1 MSRVDKY
8 ERRANIV
15 NVIVN
20 IGIALMIFI
29 LVSTIV
35 LGLIFYE
42 DPMTQYNN
50 GIHADD
56 GGRWTYDG
64 FMISKNRSRYSY
76 HCDTCGRGI
85 VFLTLGGD
93 HLRSFLDKNCHM

>member
-1 MSRVDKY
+1 MDYMEKCI
-8 ERRANIV
+8 RRRKIAKAICNIFA
-15 NVIVN
+15 I
-20 IGIALMIFI
+20 LMILIFVFT
-29 LVSTIV
+29 LV

-50 GIHADD
+50 GIHAED

-76 HCDTCGRGI
+76 HCDTCGRSL
-85 VFLTLGGD
+85 V
-93 HLRSFLDKNCHM
+93 LDKWMK